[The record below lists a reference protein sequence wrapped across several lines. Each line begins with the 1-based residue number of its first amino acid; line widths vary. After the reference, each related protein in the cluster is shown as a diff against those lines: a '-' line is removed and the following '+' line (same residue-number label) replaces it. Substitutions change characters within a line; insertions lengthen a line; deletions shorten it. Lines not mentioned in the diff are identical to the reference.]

1 MPDTDLSQTIASAAA
16 NPKKIQGDEATI
28 EEHSLPDLIAADQYL
43 SRKEAKGKAG
53 LGWTFRRAAPPNPSE

>member
-1 MPDTDLSQTIASAAA
+1 MADTDLSQTIADAAA

-43 SRKEAKGKAG
+43 TRKNARSRTS
-53 LGWTFRRAAPPNPSE
+53 LGWTFRRGAPPSPAE